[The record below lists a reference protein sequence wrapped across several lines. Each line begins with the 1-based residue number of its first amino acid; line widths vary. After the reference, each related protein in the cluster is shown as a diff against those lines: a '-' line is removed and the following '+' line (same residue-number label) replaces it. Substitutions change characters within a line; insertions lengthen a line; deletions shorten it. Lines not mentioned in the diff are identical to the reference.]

1 MNDVDGPVTGSSA
14 LRTRVAGSEGAAPSL
29 SEKVQ
34 LLRLADDAP
43 ARGGVSWLPWFLC
56 LCLGGSTLY
65 FALQTY
71 RTDEA
76 PNKRVVEGAVPANAA
91 APMAAPSNPP
101 AAASAAS
108 DSGGVVLESKGYIIP
123 AHQILV
129 SPKVSGMVMKLRI
142 EEGQRVKKGDV
153 LAELETTDY
162 QADLDHAQAS
172 LGISRQRLLELENGN
187 RPEEIN
193 QAKAELDEALAQ
205 RSQLEAAW
213 QRGRALRANNTM
225 SINDFEIAESAYKA
239 MDRRVQKLSSGYELM
254 VKGAREER
262 IELAR
267 AEVKQMEADLAKA
280 AWRLSNATISAP
292 ISGTILKKNAE
303 EGNIVNPIAFNGSYS
318 LCEMADLS
326 DLEVELTIQERDISR
341 VFKGQKCTVR
351 AEAFPDRV
359 YHGYVSRLMP
369 IADRAK
375 GAVPVRVK
383 LQVPKA
389 EEGVYLKP
397 EMGAVVSFLP
407 PAEAQAARN

>member
-1 MNDVDGPVTGSSA
+1 MN
-14 LRTRVAGSEGAAPSL
+14 EPSL

-34 LLRLADDAP
+34 LLRLPESAP
-43 ARGGVSWLPWFLC
+43 ARRGGSWLPWTLC
-56 LCLGGSTLY
+56 VCLAASTAY
-65 FALQTY
+65 FAFQAHRPADVP
-71 RTDEA
+71 RTPATETEA
-76 PNKRVVEGAVPANAA
+76 PSSTPREAPQAPVALA
-91 APMAAPSNPP
+91 AP
-101 AAASAAS
+101 AASIE
-108 DSGGVVLESKGYIIP
+108 SGGVVLESKGYIIP

-129 SPKVSGMVMKLRI
+129 SPKVSGMVMKLMI
-142 EEGQRVKKGDV
+142 EEGQRVKQGDV
-153 LAELETTDY
+153 LAQLETTDY
-162 QADLDHAQAS
+162 QADLDHAKAA
-172 LGISRQRLLELENGN
+172 LAIARQRLLELEHGN

-205 RSQLEAAW
+205 RTQLEAAW

-225 SINDFEIAESAYKA
+225 SINDFEIAESSFKA
-239 MDRRVQKLSSGYELM
+239 MDRRVQRLTSGYQLM

-267 AEVKQMEADLAKA
+267 AEVKQSDADLAKA
-280 AWRLSNATISAP
+280 AWRLSNATICAP

-351 AEAFPDRV
+351 TEAFPDRV

-397 EMGAVVSFLP
+397 EMGAVVSFMP
-407 PAEAQAARN
+407 PAEAHAARK